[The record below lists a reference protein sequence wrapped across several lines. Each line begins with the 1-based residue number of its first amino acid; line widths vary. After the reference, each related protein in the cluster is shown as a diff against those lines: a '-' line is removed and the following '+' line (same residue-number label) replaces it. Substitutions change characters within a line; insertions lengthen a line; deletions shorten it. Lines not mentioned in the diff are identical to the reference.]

1 MTKNIKAYEFEEL
14 DDKTQEKIVQRE
26 IDRRRRHGDS
36 TLPDFL
42 KQTLKR
48 EIENHD
54 FLEQWDYGNDLEL
67 YYSLGYSQGDGASF
81 EGALEFTDEEN
92 QKWYVTIKQKG
103 HYLHKNTMKV
113 STVEAAAET
122 EEHYNFEEMTRQ
134 EIVELEQETGA
145 VALDLAKGIA
155 DDIKELGY
163 DTIDDYE
170 SEERARQHIKEF
182 KDCLYLED
190 GTEVSE

>member
-14 DDKTQEKIVQRE
+14 DDETREKIVQRE
-26 IDRRRRHGDS
+26 IDRRRKHGDPS
-36 TLPDFL
+36 LPDFL

-54 FLEQWDYGNDLEL
+54 FLEQGDYGSDLEL

-81 EGALEFTDEEN
+81 EGSLEFTDEEN
-92 QKWYVTIKQKG
+92 QMWYVTIKRKG
-103 HYLHKNTMKV
+103 HYYHKNTMKV

-122 EEHYNFEEMTRQ
+122 EEHYNFEDMTRQ
-134 EIVELEQETGA
+134 EIVELEQEVGA
-145 VALDLAKGIA
+145 VALDVARGIA

-163 DTIDDYE
+163 DAIDEYE
-170 SEERARQHIKEF
+170 SEERARQYIKEF

-190 GTEVSE
+190 GTEVC